1 MDRENTD
8 ALLSHRGRP
17 GPGADRNLRHLPQL
31 ADALLNKQVD
41 AIILNN
47 SYFSVLKG
55 TEGYR
60 NFSKDN

>member
-1 MDRENTD
+1 MQTETF
-8 ALLSHRGRP
+8 GT
-17 GPGADRNLRHLPQL
+17 LPQL

-55 TEGYR
+55 TEGIK
-60 NFSKDN
+60 FLQGHQGHLPVLH